1 MGAES
6 RESGDPAERGGRA
19 LWLGTTA
26 LVAAGFAAQD
36 ARAADPISLSVGGF
50 QNWGTY
56 FSSTDDASYKKTADV
71 DSFGIRYEGEVHFKG
86 KTVLDNGL
94 EVGVRFE
101 LEGEE
106 QDGDQLDETY
116 AYVEGSFG
124 TLRIGNDDA
133 VSYSMATTA
142 PYATF
147 IWGLNTPSFSL
158 GAEGNTL
165 STLAGVGIGD
175 SASVMYFTP
184 VLNGIQLGVSFAPEA
199 GQERSSSSSYEA
211 DPEGG
216 QAWSVAARYDGTI
229 GGMGVTLAAGYAS
242 WDVEPVD
249 AVSEVTG
256 RYLRHLTDRN
266 GNRFDSDHTTLRHP
280 LAGLPE
286 NATAAQKKAAET
298 ARKELLEG
306 STNMAT
312 GVATTY
318 EEIQAPAL
326 AAAAKPARSPSEWDV
341 GLVLSMDNISV
352 GGSYREMDKDD
363 GSDETTAYDLG
374 VSYGEGPWG
383 LSLNWG
389 RSTSD
394 DKDNDMYRLLT
405 TYSLGAGVS
414 LTGAVGMNR
423 PEKEN
428 ADSEFVGMA
437 IATSF

>member
-6 RESGDPAERGGRA
+6 SESGGPAGRGWQA

-26 LVAAGFAAQD
+26 LVAAGFAVQD
-36 ARAADPISLSVGGF
+36 ARAADPISLSVGGY

-56 FSSTDDASYKKTADV
+56 FASDDGNEDA

-106 QDGDQLDETY
+106 QAGDQMDETY

-133 VSYSMATTA
+133 ASYSMATAA
-142 PYATF
+142 PYATY
-147 IWGLNTPSFSL
+147 IWGLNTPSFSI
-158 GAEGNTL
+158 GAEGNTM
-165 STLAGVGIGD
+165 STFAGVGIGD

-199 GQERSSSSSYEA
+199 GTERRPSSSYEP
-211 DPEGG
+211 DPEGS
-216 QAWSVAARYDGTI
+216 QAWSVAARYDGAM
-229 GGMGVTLAAGYAS
+229 GGIGVTLAAGYAS
-242 WDVEPVD
+242 WDVEPVAAVAAVDGVFAD
-249 AVSEVTG
+249 AANDIYRNSEIKDEDNDIVV
-256 RYLRHLTDRN
+256 
-266 GNRFDSDHTTLRHP
+266 
-280 LAGLPE
+280 
-286 NATAAQKKAAET
+286 KAP
-298 ARKELLEG
+298 
-306 STNMAT
+306 
-312 GVATTY
+312 VA
-318 EEIQAPAL
+318 
-326 AAAAKPARSPSEWDV
+326 AAAAKPASSPTDWDI

-352 GGSYREMDKDD
+352 GGSYREMDPDD
-363 GSDETTAYDLG
+363 GSDETTNYDLG
-374 VSYGEGPWG
+374 VGYGEGPWG
-383 LSLNWG
+383 VSLNWG
-389 RSTSD
+389 RSSD
-394 DKDNDMYRLLT
+394 GDADNDMYRLLT
-405 TYSLGAGVS
+405 TYSLGAGVG

-437 IATSF
+437 ITTSF